1 MLSRAVD
8 SRGLLSGRR
17 RDPRD
22 RDGGDGGGQGWAV
35 KVKSVCVSLDGCL
48 FDATL
53 ASVVAALETLGG
65 PPGAEALEGEDG
77 AGAIVRGGTRHP
89 PVAVVALRGAVTAL
103 TLAIHGGRVLADPT
117 REEEALASAVVSV
130 VVLVVKV
137 HDDEEEEDDDEILSV
152 EAEAKGQRGPPL
164 EGLAIQR
171 CLGIATRRA
180 RERVASSMAA
190 TASMAE

>member
-137 HDDEEEEDDDEILSV
+137 HDDEEEEEDEILSV